1 MDGRAR
7 PGSAAVRRW
16 PFLPAIVC
24 LAAFALAAVFHP
36 PGLEAAGMWVAGFA
50 SGFALAWAGFTLRG
64 GAQ

>member
-1 MDGRAR
+1 
-7 PGSAAVRRW
+7 VRRW